1 MVSVQDAVGETK
13 RRRKKARRV
22 QKLALE
28 KYLSFALARAW
39 RQSPV
44 NPRVQPVL
52 PPPSFHEQLVEL
64 MQRHCPGKVGNAGA
78 LLAQHTGREELLLRK
93 IRQKYAAATP
103 DEAIERLHRYEL
115 EIGFAHMDAQ
125 GEMLHAESERRKL
138 DLQWLVQSP
147 SRHGSGK
154 KNKAK
159 KKKKK

>member
-1 MVSVQDAVGETK
+1 M
-13 RRRKKARRV
+13 

-103 DEAIERLHRYEL
+103 D
-115 EIGFAHMDAQ
+115 DATDRAASS
-125 GEMLHAESERRKL
+125 L
-138 DLQWLVQSP
+138 
-147 SRHGSGK
+147 
-154 KNKAK
+154 
-159 KKKKK
+159 